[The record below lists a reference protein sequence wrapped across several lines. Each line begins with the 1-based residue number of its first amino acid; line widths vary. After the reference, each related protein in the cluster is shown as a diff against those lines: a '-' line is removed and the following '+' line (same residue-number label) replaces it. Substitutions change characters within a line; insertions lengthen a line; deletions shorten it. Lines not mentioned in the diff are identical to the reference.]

1 MNMNLQSFPVLVRGA
16 GDLATGV
23 AIRLHRVGLPVIL
36 TEIASPLA
44 VRRTVTF
51 AQAVFDGECRVEEV
65 TARRVTPAAIRA
77 TLAQGI
83 IPVLVDPQVP
93 VIASFQPAVLI
104 DAIMA
109 KCNTG
114 THVGDAPLVIALGPG
129 FTVGVDCHAV
139 IETNRGHAL
148 GRVLWQGSAEPD
160 TGAPGELPGVG
171 RQPSRVLRSPAAG
184 RVIGQRAIGDR
195 VPLGAVIAT
204 IQAGGVA
211 VAEVVAPLEGVLR
224 GLIHPTVDVA
234 PGMKI
239 ADLDPRADPSYCFTV
254 SDKSLAIGGGAL
266 EAVLS
271 QIRRIQPT
279 QGRGTQ

>member
-1 MNMNLQSFPVLVRGA
+1 MIIDLETFPVLIRGA

-23 AIRLHRVGLPVIL
+23 AIRLQRAGMPVIL
-36 TEIASPLA
+36 TEMARPLA

-65 TARRVTPAAIRA
+65 TARRVLPEEIGA
-77 TLAQGI
+77 TLAHGI
-83 IPVLVDPQVP
+83 IPVLVDPAVP
-93 VIASFQPAVLI
+93 VILSFAPAVLI

-109 KCNTG
+109 KRNTG
-114 THVGDAPLVIALGPG
+114 TRMGDAPLVIALGPG
-129 FTVGVDCHAV
+129 FTVGVDCDAV
-139 IETNRGHAL
+139 IETNRGHNL

-171 RQPSRVLRSPAAG
+171 RQPSRVLRSPVAG
-184 RVIGQRAIGDR
+184 RVIGRHAIGDR
-195 VPLGAVIAT
+195 VRLGAVIAT
-204 IQAGGVA
+204 IQADEGE

-224 GLIHPTVDVA
+224 GLIHPTVDVV

-239 ADLDPRADPSYCFTV
+239 GDLDPRVDSAYCFTV
-254 SDKSLAIGGGAL
+254 SDKSLAIGGGVL

-271 QIRRIQPT
+271 HITRTHQT
-279 QGRGTQ
+279 T